1 MNFFYHFGKYILLLK
16 STFVKPEKFIMY
28 WKESMRQMKLIGVGS
43 FGIISIMALFIG
55 AVTAIQFA
63 YQLEDNI
70 IPMWWIGLIVRNS
83 MILELAPTLSC
94 LLLAGKV
101 GSNISSELGTMRIS
115 EQIDAL
121 EIMGVS
127 TAGYLVGPKVFSS
140 ILVVPILVVGAVFFG
155 TYGGM
160 MAGSLSGIYSK
171 EEFVRGLQ
179 EPLENYDLFI
189 MYMKS
194 VIFAFIITSISCY
207 QGFYAKGG
215 ALDIG
220 AASTRAVVYSSI
232 CVIIANFLIA
242 YLFL

>member
-1 MNFFYHFGKYILLLK
+1 MNFFYHFGKYLILLK
-16 STFVKPEKFIMY
+16 STFVKPEKFYMY
-28 WKESMRQMKLIGVGS
+28 WKEAIRQMEQIGVGS
-43 FGIISIMALFIG
+43 LSIISIMALFIG

-63 YQLEDNI
+63 YQLEDSFV
-70 IPMWWIGLIVRNS
+70 PMWWIGLIVRNS

-101 GSNISSELGTMRIS
+101 GSNMASELGTMRIS

-127 TAGYLVGPKVFSS
+127 TPGYLVGPK
-140 ILVVPILVVGAVFFG
+140 ILASVVVIPILVLLAVFFG
-155 TYGGM
+155 IYGGM
-160 MAGSLSGIYSK
+160 MAGALSGIYSK
-171 EEFVRGLQ
+171 EEFIRGLQ
-179 EPLENYDLFI
+179 EPLDNYDIFI

-194 VIFAFIITSISCY
+194 VIFAFSITSISCY

-220 AASTRAVVYSSI
+220 ESSTRAVVYSSI
-232 CVIIANFLIA
+232 TVIVANFLIA

>member
-1 MNFFYHFGKYILLLK
+1 MNFFYHFGKYILLLT
-16 STFVKPEKFIMY
+16 STFVKPEKFSMY

-43 FGIISIMALFIG
+43 FGIISVMALFIG

-127 TAGYLVGPKVFSS
+127 TAGYLVGPKVLAS
-140 ILVVPILVVGAVFFG
+140 LVVVPLLVVSAVFFG
-155 TYGGM
+155 VYGGM
-160 MAGSLSGIYSK
+160 VAGTLSGIYSQ
-171 EEFVRGLQ
+171 EEFIRGMQ
-179 EPLENYDLFI
+179 EPLDNYDIFI
-189 MYMKS
+189 MYIKA

-207 QGFYAKGG
+207 QGFYASGG

-220 AASTRAVVYSSI
+220 ASSTKAVVYSSI
-232 CVIIANFLIA
+232 SLIIANFLIA

>member
-1 MNFFYHFGKYILLLK
+1 MNFFYEFGKYLLLLK
-16 STFVKPEKFIMY
+16 STLVKPEKFSMY
-28 WKESMRQMKLIGVGS
+28 WKECMRQMTLIGVGS
-43 FGIISIMALFIG
+43 LGIISIMALFIG

-127 TAGYLVGPKVFSS
+127 TAGYLVGPKIFAS
-140 ILVVPILVVGAVFFG
+140 IIVVPILVIIAVFFG
-155 TYGGM
+155 VNGGIL
-160 MAGSLSGIYSK
+160 AGTLSGIYSG
-171 EEFVRGLQ
+171 EEFIRGLQ
-179 EPLENYDLFI
+179 EPLQNYDLFI
-189 MYMKS
+189 MYMKA

-207 QGFYAKGG
+207 QGFYATGG

-220 AASTRAVVYSSI
+220 ESSTRAVVYSSI
-232 CVIIANFLIA
+232 TVIIANFLIA